1 MTRKGALILSATASA
16 FVLMLLGGLVARGS
30 AEPPADW
37 QAREAEYQ
45 KLLEEANRRLA
56 EPPTTA
62 ADPPPPQP
70 AFFEQGDDDEHHERR
85 RHREHDEDDD

>member
-45 KLLEEANRRLA
+45 KLLE
-56 EPPTTA
+56 
-62 ADPPPPQP
+62 
-70 AFFEQGDDDEHHERR
+70 
-85 RHREHDEDDD
+85 